1 MQTHVHFPVST
12 LALQRGGLVK
22 AVRNRASALA
32 EEGSF
37 AGIHIDVL
45 GFQPRLS
52 STVKMMK
59 DSGHLHPAVQVN
71 SVLYSLDPSPETER
85 RKPSFPFRDRG
96 LTGIKDGG
104 NPRSVRYFRD
114 GLLEMLVRTDSTG
127 TPVLIDY
134 FNSERHHVR
143 RDELDDAGRLVRVV
157 HFPISTEEAKVQ
169 RYIGRDGQ
177 CFLTVWQSAG
187 KNDWQQGFLFGPKPR
202 SFPEMGILYTH
213 ALEQLLAQHE
223 SVAITSEFRENLD
236 ILRDQNLDEVVAS
249 IRHPHL
255 RKVVTAHSNH
265 LEPPYTAGSGV
276 SGNWR
281 RLADRLDEFDAL
293 VLLTNAQREDMAA
306 DFGHEQ
312 LLEVIPQVAPPC
324 KEATVPTDPNRLV
337 LVARTHPKKRV
348 DEAIR
353 VFRKVLDGNPDAILE
368 VYGFGY
374 KDKEERKIH
383 QLIAELSLEDS
394 VRFMPFTSNPDDIYA
409 TASAT
414 LLTSASEGFP
424 LILLESMSYG
434 VPVVAYDSNYGP
446 REVIVDGENGYLAD
460 FADSD
465 ALAKKILLLMQ
476 DPGLRTRMG
485 AAAKETLSRFDTKRF
500 VENWKRVLAA
510 PPRPERVT
518 RVATD
523 AVVEHAEWR
532 GKTLLV
538 RAPHG
543 TAPGTE
549 LIFRR
554 RHTDDVTVVPASNGK
569 WLVELPESEPGDIFD
584 AFIRLAGHSE
594 KRMAFDIVDVI
605 QRPPMQIYATAHGSF
620 SVRHINNGLVAKG
633 RRWLKRRIRP
643 QAQ

>member
-12 LALQRGGLVK
+12 LALKRGGLVK

-37 AGIHIDVL
+37 AGVHIDVL

-52 STVKMMK
+52 SIVNMMK
-59 DSGHLHPAVQVN
+59 ASGHLHPEVQVS
-71 SVLYSLDPSPETER
+71 SVLYSLDPSPEMER
-85 RKPSFPFRDRG
+85 RNPSFPFRDSG
-96 LTGIKDGG
+96 LTGIKDSG

-114 GLLEMLVRTDSTG
+114 GLLEMYVRTDSTG
-127 TPVLIDY
+127 TPVHIDY
-134 FNSERHHVR
+134 FNSERQHIR
-143 RDELDDAGRLVRVV
+143 RDEMDDAGRLVRVI
-157 HFPISTEEAKVQ
+157 HSPISPEAATVQ

-177 CFLTVWQSAG
+177 CFLTIWQSPG
-187 KNDWQQGFLFGPKPR
+187 TNNWEQGFLFGPKPR
-202 SFPEMGILYTH
+202 SFPGMGALYVY
-213 ALEQLLAQHE
+213 AFEQLLAGHE
-223 SVAITSEFRENLD
+223 RACITSEFRENLD
-236 ILRDQNLDEVVAS
+236 IFRDQNLDEVVAS

-265 LEPPYTAGSGV
+265 LERPYTVGSGV
-276 SGNWR
+276 SVNWR
-281 RLADRLDEFDAL
+281 KLMDRLDEFDAL
-293 VLLTNAQREDMAA
+293 VLLTDAQRADLEA
-306 DFGHEQ
+306 DFGHTE
-312 LLEVIPQVAPPC
+312 LLTVIPQVAPPR
-324 KEATVPTDPNRLV
+324 KETDVPTDPNRLI
-337 LVARTHPKKRV
+337 LVARTNPKKRI

-368 VYGFGY
+368 VYGFSY
-374 KDKEERKIH
+374 KDKEELKIH
-383 QLIAELSLEDS
+383 QLIADLSLGES
-394 VRFMPFTSNPDDIYA
+394 VRFMPFTNNPDDIYA

-446 REVIVDGENGYLAD
+446 RDVIVDGENGYLAD

-476 DPGLRTRMG
+476 DSDLRIRMG
-485 AAAKETLSRFDTKRF
+485 ASAMETLGRFDAPRF
-500 VENWKRVLAA
+500 VESWKRVLAA
-510 PPRPERVT
+510 PPRPDRVT
-518 RVATD
+518 RASAR
-523 AVVEHAEWR
+523 AVVEHVEWS
-532 GKTLLV
+532 GKNLLV

-569 WLVELPESEPGDIFD
+569 WLVELPKSEPGDIFD
-584 AFIRLAGHSE
+584 AFIRLADQSE
-594 KRMAFDIVDVI
+594 KRMAFDIIDVV

-633 RRWLKRRIRP
+633 RRWLKRRIRA

>member
-1 MQTHVHFPVST
+1 M
-12 LALQRGGLVK
+12 K

-52 STVKMMK
+52 RTVKMMK

-85 RKPSFPFRDRG
+85 RKPSFPSRDSG
-96 LTGIKDGG
+96 LTGIKDGR
-104 NPRSVRYFRD
+104 NPQSVRYFRD
-114 GLLEMLVRTDSTG
+114 GLLEMFVRTDPAG
-127 TPVLIDY
+127 TPVFIDY
-134 FNSERHHVR
+134 FNSERQRVR
-143 RDELDDAGRLVRVV
+143 RDEMDSTGRLVRVLHTPV
-157 HFPISTEEAKVQ
+157 TPGESAVQ

-177 CFLTVWQSAG
+177 CFLTIWQSPG
-187 KNDWQQGFLFGPKPR
+187 KNNWEQGFLFGPKPR

-213 ALEQLLAQHE
+213 AFEQLLAQHE

-281 RLADRLDEFDAL
+281 RLIHRLDEFDAL
-293 VLLTNAQREDMAA
+293 VLLTEAQREDIAA
-306 DFGHEQ
+306 DFGHAE
-312 LLEVIPQVAPPC
+312 LLEVIPQVAPPR
-324 KEATVPTDPNRLV
+324 KEANAPTDPNRLV

-353 VFRKVLDGNPDAILE
+353 VFRKVVDGNPDAVLE
-368 VYGFGY
+368 VFGFGY
-374 KDKEERKIH
+374 KDKEELKVH
-383 QLIAELSLEDS
+383 QLVADLSLQDS

-409 TASAT
+409 AACAT

-446 REVIVDGENGYLAD
+446 RDVIIDSENGYLAD

-476 DPGLRTRMG
+476 DADQRARMG
-485 AAAKETLSRFDTKRF
+485 AAAVETLDRFDTARF
-500 VENWKRVLAA
+500 VEGWKRVLTA
-510 PPRPERVT
+510 PPRPDRIT
-518 RVATD
+518 RASTR
-523 AVVEHAEWR
+523 AVVEHVEWN
-532 GKTLLV
+532 GKKLYI

-554 RHTDDVTVVPASNGK
+554 RHTDNATEVPVSNGQ
-569 WLVELPESEPGDIFD
+569 WIVQLPESKPGDIFD
-584 AFIRLAGHSE
+584 AYIRLADHSE
-594 KRMAFDIVDVI
+594 KRMALDIVDVV
-605 QRPPMQIYATAHGSF
+605 QRPPMQVYATAHGSF
-620 SVRHINNGLVAKG
+620 SVRHVNDSLVAKG
-633 RRWLKRRIRP
+633 RRWLKRRIRA